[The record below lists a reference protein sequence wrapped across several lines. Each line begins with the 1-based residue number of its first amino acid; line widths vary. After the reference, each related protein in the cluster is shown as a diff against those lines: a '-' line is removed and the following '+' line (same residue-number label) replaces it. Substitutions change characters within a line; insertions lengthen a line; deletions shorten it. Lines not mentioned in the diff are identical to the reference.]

1 MTDPLK
7 AFRQACDTGAVQA
20 TAAAFAG
27 DLEPTIA
34 MPFDKPFD
42 LIPLPPLKRYTVEFF
57 IDGGGEQQY
66 VRKVSIG
73 DAFEDLAAKIQA
85 ELNDA
90 SYDARKLTIRIER
103 NN

>member
-27 DLEPTIA
+27 DLEPA
-34 MPFDKPFD
+34 SPYAGS
-42 LIPLPPLKRYTVEFF
+42 LKRYTVEFF

-103 NN
+103 NNWERT